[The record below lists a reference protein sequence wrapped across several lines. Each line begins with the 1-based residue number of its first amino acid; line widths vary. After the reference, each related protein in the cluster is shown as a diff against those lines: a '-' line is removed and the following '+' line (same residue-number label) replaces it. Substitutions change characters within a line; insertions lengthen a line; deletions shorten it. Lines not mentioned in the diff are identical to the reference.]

1 MLNFVLSNKI
11 KSIAI
16 DVSEEIDNKNIKKFI
31 FTSLKLNKH
40 NINKDDFVHINFINE
55 LKQYQILIFPNNYK
69 HTIFQIFNQF
79 YVNKKDLASFDLYIT
94 KEFFCLYKNEKFY
107 YYQTLESEILVD
119 DLVEYIN
126 KIFSIKVDTFKIIDE
141 IYLEELKNSYLEKS
155 FKNELLNFNGKKDF
169 SFGIYLIYILILIL
183 FSIYFYISYKK
194 NSENFNEVN
203 SQNSIEKI
211 KNEHYFVSF
220 SSEFSEFMNLA
231 QKYNLNLKTF
241 EYRVD
246 KAKVVICSSSK
257 SDIYSFFNELKTR
270 LISHDLNYFENE
282 KIYESTVY
290 VKFSK

>member
-1 MLNFVLSNKI
+1 MLNFVLPHKI
-11 KSIAI
+11 KSISI
-16 DVSEEIDNKNIKKFI
+16 DVSEEIGNKNLKKFI
-31 FTSLKLNKH
+31 YTSLKLNKH
-40 NINKDDFVHINFINE
+40 NINKDDFVHINFISE
-55 LKQYQILIFPNNYK
+55 LKLYQILIFPNNHK
-69 HTIFQIFNQF
+69 EAIFQIFNQF
-79 YVNKKDLASFDLYIT
+79 YINKKDLKSFDLYIT
-94 KEFFCLYKNEKFY
+94 KDFFSLYKNGKFY
-107 YYQTLESEILVD
+107 YYQTLESEISVD

-169 SFGIYLIYILILIL
+169 SFGIYLTYILILIL
-183 FSIYFYISYKK
+183 FSIYFYISYIK
-194 NSENFNEVN
+194 NIDNENKPN
-203 SQNSIEKI
+203 SRNSIEKI
-211 KNEHYFVSF
+211 RKEYSFVSF
-220 SSEFSEFMNLA
+220 SSDFSEFMNLA

-257 SDIYSFFNELKTR
+257 SDIYSFFNELKIR

-282 KIYESTVY
+282 KIYESTIY

>member
-1 MLNFVLSNKI
+1 MLNFVLPNEI

-16 DVSEEIDNKNIKKFI
+16 DVSEEIENKNLKKFI

-40 NINKDDFVHINFINE
+40 NINKNDFVHINFISE

-79 YVNKKDLASFDLYIT
+79 YINKKDLESFDLYIT

-183 FSIYFYISYKK
+183 FSICFYISYTK
-194 NSENFNEVN
+194 NSEDFNELN
-203 SQNSIEKI
+203 SQDSIEKI
-211 KNEHYFVSF
+211 KEEYSFVSF
-220 SSEFSEFMNLA
+220 SSDFSEFLNLS
-231 QKYNLNLKTF
+231 QKYNLNIKNF

-246 KAKVVICSSSK
+246 KVKIVLCSSSK

-270 LISHDLNYFENE
+270 LISQDLNYFENE
-282 KIYESTVY
+282 KIYESTIY
-290 VKFSK
+290 VKFTK